1 MRKYSFG
8 VASVLLGTALF
19 AAHTAQADEVVASDA
34 SSSNPGSSVEGESS
48 SELVETNTA
57 STAPADPTVAVSS
70 TEATASTFNLT
81 PEASTTDKV
90 AAEATDKQAT
100 ETAKPEASKP
110 ASEAAKPTE
119 KATSEA
125 TKPATVAS
133 TATASNNVETPAS
146 TRTASNTSAT
156 ASTAAP
162 ASENTEAAETAA
174 EASVIPRVT
183 ANTYSVRSAADR
195 NATLDRAASDIT
207 KAGALATGRS
217 RRRNT
222 RALTDHNYEAVSVET
237 HLKDGER
244 LLQT

>member
-1 MRKYSFG
+1 MKDIFNRRQRFSLRKYSFG

-57 STAPADPTVAVSS
+57 STAQADPTVAVSS

-90 AAEATDKQAT
+90 VAEATDKQAT

-119 KATSEA
+119 K
-125 TKPATVAS
+125 
-133 TATASNNVETPAS
+133 
-146 TRTASNTSAT
+146 
-156 ASTAAP
+156 
-162 ASENTEAAETAA
+162 
-174 EASVIPRVT
+174 
-183 ANTYSVRSAADR
+183 
-195 NATLDRAASDIT
+195 
-207 KAGALATGRS
+207 
-217 RRRNT
+217 
-222 RALTDHNYEAVSVET
+222 
-237 HLKDGER
+237 
-244 LLQT
+244 LLQKQLSQLQ